1 MPPMQINPH
10 PDWFSWL
17 EPYFKTPGFKA
28 LQEKL
33 NAQPSEQVFP
43 PAGLRYAALSKS
55 PQEVKVVIL
64 GQDPYHGRGQAM
76 GLSFSVPRG
85 VAPPP
90 SLVNIYKEI
99 QAEGGLQA
107 AGRLGDLTAWAN
119 QGVLLLNTALSV
131 QEGQAGSHRGWG
143 WEPFTD
149 GIIKELAKRR
159 TGLVFLLWGKPAQEK
174 MQLIPKDKNHLI
186 LTAPHPSPL
195 SAHRGFMGCG
205 HFNKANQF
213 LESQGLAPIQW

>member
-1 MPPMQINPH
+1 MQINPH

-17 EPYFKTPGFKA
+17 EPYFKTPQFKA

-33 NAQPSEQVFP
+33 NAQPPEQVFP
-43 PAGLRYAALSKS
+43 PAGLRYAALAKA
-55 PQEVKVVIL
+55 PQDVKIVIL
-64 GQDPYHGRGQAM
+64 GQDPYHGPGQAM
-76 GLSFSVPRG
+76 GLSFSVPKG
-85 VAPPP
+85 VPPPP

-99 QAEGGLQA
+99 QAEGGVSA
-107 AGRLGDLTAWAN
+107 AGRSGDLTAWAN

-131 QEGQAGSHRGWG
+131 HEGQAGSHRGWG
-143 WEPFTD
+143 WESFTD
-149 GIIKELAKRR
+149 GIIKELANRR

-174 MQLIPKDKNHLI
+174 MQLIPADKGHLI

-213 LESQGLAPIQW
+213 LESQGQTPIQW